1 VILDTARPTGAV
13 PQEDTTMNTNHH
25 IISTAVS
32 AIAAASAIIATP
44 TALGAQTPGRWEPCP
59 AIDTEPICD
68 IVRLRNQPDSDGT
81 AVTNRPTTD
90 DATTSETASDTTPE
104 TAAVEILPPDE
115 PWGGM
120 SRGEWDAQW
129 WQRAATM
136 PADISPYTD
145 TTGERCGYQQS
156 GPVFI
161 LPGNFAGG
169 IVERTCVVAEGTAIY
184 VLVAGTT
191 CSTVE
196 PPPYF
201 GSTED
206 ELRAC
211 ASAGTDEIT
220 DFEARVNGHEV
231 ADPDAYR
238 TTSPMFTITFPENNI
253 VGIDPG
259 VGQVVSEAISFI
271 IAPPPP
277 GEYEIDVSVTLPGNP
292 EPVGVTTTVIV
303 EAPQVIE
310 PPTT

>member
-1 VILDTARPTGAV
+1 MVATGSHHARGHQPVHRHDRRTLRIPT
-13 PQEDTTMNTNHH
+13 
-25 IISTAVS
+25 
-32 AIAAASAIIATP
+32 
-44 TALGAQTPGRWEPCP
+44 
-59 AIDTEPICD
+59 
-68 IVRLRNQPDSDGT
+68 VRT
-81 AVTNRPTTD
+81 
-90 DATTSETASDTTPE
+90 
-104 TAAVEILPPDE
+104 
-115 PWGGM
+115 
-120 SRGEWDAQW
+120 
-129 WQRAATM
+129 
-136 PADISPYTD
+136 
-145 TTGERCGYQQS
+145 
-156 GPVFI
+156 VFI

-271 IAPPPP
+271 IAPHRR
-277 GEYEIDVSVTLPGNP
+277 ESTRS
-292 EPVGVTTTVIV
+292 TCR
-303 EAPQVIE
+303 
-310 PPTT
+310 